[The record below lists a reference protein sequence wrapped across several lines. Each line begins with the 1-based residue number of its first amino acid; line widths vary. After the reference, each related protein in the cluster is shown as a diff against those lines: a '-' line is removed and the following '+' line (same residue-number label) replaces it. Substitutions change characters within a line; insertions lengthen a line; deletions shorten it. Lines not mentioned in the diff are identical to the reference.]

1 LEGNVGGRISRKL
14 IERRKEMVMSL
25 GTSKK
30 EDQIKSLEI
39 EINNI
44 KQDLISLKK
53 ELTDRRVIYNPVS
66 WIYSHSNYFPISL
79 AELKVQIEAIK
90 EYLGI
95 EYKIVPSKCKME
107 SIEKNKIEK
116 TKKEENKSKGEK

>member
-1 LEGNVGGRISRKL
+1 
-14 IERRKEMVMSL
+14 MVMSL

-30 EDQIKSLEI
+30 EDQIKSLET

-44 KQDLISLKK
+44 KQDLISLR
-53 ELTDRRVIYNPVS
+53 EDLIDRRVIYNPVS

-90 EYLGI
+90 EYLDI
-95 EYKIVPSKCKME
+95 EYKIIPSKCKME
-107 SIEKNKIEK
+107 RIEKD
-116 TKKEENKSKGEK
+116 KKEKEKGEK